1 MRRIWLVFTVA
12 VALILGSLGVA
23 SAQERTAPTDTT
35 SQDNTTATDSSAPN
49 SSSNKLVLKKIKP
62 QNGATEVSRDTTVKA
77 TFNEDL
83 DKSTVR
89 NNFSLKDT
97 DTGNLVDASISV
109 NGNVATLTPKQSL
122 KRGDHYKAVL
132 DSGLRSKSGDK
143 LQSVDSSGA
152 NFDRSN
158 HRASWTFRVQ
168 T

>member
-1 MRRIWLVFTVA
+1 LRRIGLVFTVA

-23 SAQERTAPTDTT
+23 SAQDSTTPTDTT
-35 SQDNTTATDSSAPN
+35 TQDNTTAADSTGQNSSA
-49 SSSNKLVLKKIKP
+49 NKLVLKKIKP
-62 QNGATEVSRDTTVKA
+62 QNGATGVSRDTTVKA

-97 DTGNLVDASISV
+97 DTGNLVDATITV
-109 NGNVATLTPKQSL
+109 NGNVATLTPKQGL
-122 KRGDHYKAVL
+122 KRGDHYKAIL
-132 DSGLRSKSGDK
+132 DSGLRSKSGDR